1 MFVFL
6 PLAVK
11 TGPRKDLTKKPFIG
25 LILGIIVSVAIFSHV
40 LAISMTNVAY
50 MISLKRTSLLFG
62 VIYGALLFKEE
73 KIAERL
79 TGAAIMITGV
89 FLIGWFG

>member
-1 MFVFL
+1 M
-6 PLAVK
+6 
-11 TGPRKDLTKKPFIG
+11 
-25 LILGIIVSVAIFSHV
+25 ILGIIVAVSIFSHM

-62 VIYGALLFKEE
+62 VIYGAVLFKEE